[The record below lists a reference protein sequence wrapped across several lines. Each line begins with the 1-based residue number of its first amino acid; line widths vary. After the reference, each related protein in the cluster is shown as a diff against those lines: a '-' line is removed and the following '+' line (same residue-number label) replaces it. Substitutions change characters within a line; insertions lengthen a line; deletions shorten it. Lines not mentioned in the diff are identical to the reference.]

1 MRFNFYLIKY
11 IFLFI
16 YRLRQEFGIIKKLGK
31 QSITNNTIQNE
42 RTNNISQN
50 TDSNDNNELKS
61 ETENNQNQFECSHTS
76 YDSPRCRNMSGNYII
91 DQD

>member
-16 YRLRQEFGIIKKLGK
+16 YRLRQEFGIIKKLSK

-42 RTNNISQN
+42 QNINVSQN
-50 TDSNDNNELKS
+50 TDSNDDNKLKS
-61 ETENNQNQFECSHTS
+61 KTENNQTPFECSHSS

-91 DQD
+91 YQH